1 MIVARGRHV
10 FVVLLM
16 MFILH
21 VVIEDVERDA
31 EEVAGLRS
39 LGRRPEPGSEGKMF
53 VLKFG
58 LGGAFMVLSIA
69 FILSDLFFFVLVN
82 GLIRKIERKSI

>member
-16 MFILH
+16 MFVLH

-39 LGRRPEPGSEGKMF
+39 LGLRPEPGSEGKMF

-58 LGGAFMVLSIA
+58 LSGAFMVLSIA
-69 FILSDLFFFVLVN
+69 FILCNLFFFVLVN
-82 GLIRKIERKSI
+82 GLIRKIERMSI